1 MPIRLVCS
9 DAGVPRL
16 RGLWIMGT
24 VGCFLVVL
32 GVTVHLMDLVSSR
45 TSLGV
50 ERNRREA
57 EEMRYI
63 NKRVSK
69 ALSASNVNEENAE
82 LVKLRRAR
90 QMERMRA
97 QSRLQYD

>member
-1 MPIRLVCS
+1 M
-9 DAGVPRL
+9 
-16 RGLWIMGT
+16 
-24 VGCFLVVL
+24 
-32 GVTVHLMDLVSSR
+32 HSR
-45 TSLGV
+45 KSLGV
-50 ERNRREA
+50 ERNRREL

-69 ALSASNVNEENAE
+69 ALSVSNEENAE

-90 QMERMRA
+90 QLERMKM

>member
-1 MPIRLVCS
+1 M
-9 DAGVPRL
+9 
-16 RGLWIMGT
+16 
-24 VGCFLVVL
+24 
-32 GVTVHLMDLVSSR
+32 HSR

-50 ERNRREA
+50 ERNRREL

-69 ALSASNVNEENAE
+69 ALSVSNEENAE

-90 QMERMRA
+90 QLERMKA

>member
-1 MPIRLVCS
+1 MPQ
-9 DAGVPRL
+9 
-16 RGLWIMGT
+16 
-24 VGCFLVVL
+24 
-32 GVTVHLMDLVSSR
+32 VHSR

-50 ERNRREA
+50 ERNRREL

-69 ALSASNVNEENAE
+69 ALSVSNEENAE

-90 QMERMRA
+90 QLERMKM

>member
-1 MPIRLVCS
+1 M
-9 DAGVPRL
+9 
-16 RGLWIMGT
+16 
-24 VGCFLVVL
+24 
-32 GVTVHLMDLVSSR
+32 HSR

-50 ERNRREA
+50 ERNRREL

-69 ALSASNVNEENAE
+69 ALSVSNEENAE

-90 QMERMRA
+90 QLERMKM

>member
-1 MPIRLVCS
+1 M
-9 DAGVPRL
+9 
-16 RGLWIMGT
+16 
-24 VGCFLVVL
+24 
-32 GVTVHLMDLVSSR
+32 HSR
-45 TSLGV
+45 TSLGM
-50 ERNRREA
+50 ERNRREL

-69 ALSASNVNEENAE
+69 ALSVSNEENAE

-90 QMERMRA
+90 QLERMKM